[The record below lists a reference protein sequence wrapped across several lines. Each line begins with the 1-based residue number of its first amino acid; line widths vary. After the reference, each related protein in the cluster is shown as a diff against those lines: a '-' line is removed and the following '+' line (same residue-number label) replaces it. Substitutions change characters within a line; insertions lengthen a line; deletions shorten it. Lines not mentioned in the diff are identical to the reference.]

1 VIVCPSCGRE
11 SSDDAAFCARC
22 GTSLVPP
29 RDAREERK
37 VVSIVFADLVGST
50 ARSEQLDPEDVRAM
64 LASYHGRVRAELERF
79 GGTVE
84 KFIGDAVVAV
94 FGAPVVHE
102 DDAER
107 AVRAAL
113 AIREA
118 MADADVRV
126 RIAVNTG
133 EALVS
138 LDARPA
144 EGEGM
149 VAGDVVNTA
158 ARLQSAAPIGGVL
171 VGEGTFRATAH
182 TIEYQTA
189 EPVVAKGKT
198 EPVPVWEAVAPR
210 ARFGVDLEEAAPAPL
225 VGRVEEVGLLR
236 DALTRVRRA
245 REPQL
250 LTLVGVP
257 GIGKS
262 RLVTELFRIVEADR
276 DLIFWR
282 QGRCLPYGEGI
293 SFWALGE
300 MAKAQAGILES
311 DDAAEA
317 ERKLGEAVAAI
328 VPDAD
333 ETAWVTGHL
342 RPLVGLSGAGGGTEG
357 RGEAFAAWRRFLE
370 GLAEQRPTVLVF
382 EDLHWA
388 DDGLLDFIDGLVDRA
403 TGVPLLVVCGA
414 RPELLT
420 RHPGWGGGKA
430 NAVTLSLAPLSGDD
444 TARLI
449 AQLLEQA
456 VLPASMQQALLARA
470 EGNPLFAEEY
480 IRMLR
485 DQGLLRRD
493 GDVWR
498 LETESVEVP
507 PTVQGIIAARLD
519 ALPAAEKELVQDAA
533 VLGKVFWLGAV
544 TSVGG
549 VERWG
554 AEELLH
560 SLERK
565 ELVRR
570 ERRASVA
577 GEVEYAFR
585 HVLVRDVA
593 YGQIPRARRAD
604 LHLAAARWIESL
616 AAERSEDRA
625 EMLAHHYVSALEL
638 LRAAGRDAS
647 GVHEPAKAAL
657 REAGHRA
664 YALSALGAAERSYR
678 AALELCSEDDPE
690 RPRLLL
696 EIGRVAVAAAGGRGS
711 PELREAIPLLVGQ
724 ADVEGAADAEALLGF
739 LAWLSG
745 SQSEARGHFDRAVA
759 LAEELPPSRTTVSAR
774 AARYRHLVLAGER
787 PPVEEGEDILAQAK
801 EFGTTEDVLQ
811 AWITLGAAR
820 NREGDLRGV
829 EDLEGALAQALA
841 VNSYV
846 ATRAY
851 LNLASF
857 TITLGDLERGRRLH
871 REGLALATRFG
882 SFNFR
887 WFQSECVADDYLVGQ
902 WDEAVA
908 AARELLDASAG
919 TQHYLDI
926 SLYWVLAS
934 VAAAKNDR
942 ASALANAQEMLALAH
957 EIGDPQALWPCLGAH
972 GRVALECDER
982 AAAETS
988 VDEFVARLRE
998 ATSIEGDLALLDGF
1012 VAVQTLGRGPDVAP
1026 LLDKASVRTPWVDAG
1041 AAVLNGEFARAAD
1054 ILSERDAATYAAYTR
1069 LLAAERRSDTR
1080 HLPEAIDFFR
1090 RVGATAYLARAE
1102 ALLQATA

>member
-1 VIVCPSCGRE
+1 
-11 SSDDAAFCARC
+11 
-22 GTSLVPP
+22 
-29 RDAREERK
+29 
-37 VVSIVFADLVGST
+37 VFADLVGST
-50 ARSEQLDPEDVRAM
+50 ARAERMDPEDVRAM
-64 LASYHGRVRAELERF
+64 LASYHGRVRTALERF

-113 AIREA
+113 AIRDA
-118 MADADVRV
+118 MSESEVSV

-138 LDARPA
+138 LDAKPA

-158 ARLQSAAPIGGVL
+158 ARLQSAAPVGGVL
-171 VGEGTFRATAH
+171 VGEATHRATAQA
-182 TIEYQTA
+182 IEYR
-189 EPVVAKGKT
+189 PVEAVEAKGKSAPIT
-198 EPVPVWEAVAPR
+198 AWEAVAPL
-210 ARFGVDLEEAAPAPL
+210 ARFGLDLEQAAPAPL
-225 VGRVEEVGLLR
+225 VGRAEEVGLLR
-236 DALTRVRRA
+236 DTLARVRRA

-262 RLVTELFRIVEADR
+262 RLVTELFRIVDADP

-293 SFWALGE
+293 SYWALGE
-300 MAKAQAGILES
+300 MAKAQAGILEG
-311 DDAAEA
+311 DDAADA
-317 ERKLGEAVAAI
+317 ERKLGDAVAAV
-328 VPDAD
+328 VPDA
-333 ETAWVTGHL
+333 EEAAWVTGHL
-342 RPLVGLSGAGGGTEG
+342 RPLVGLGGGGGGQDG

-388 DDGLLDFIDGLVDRA
+388 DDGLLDFVDGLVDRA

-420 RHPGWGGGKA
+420 RRPGWGGGKA

-449 AQLLEQA
+449 AELLDQA
-456 VLPASMQQALLARA
+456 VLPAPMQQALLARA

-498 LETESVEVP
+498 LEEGQVEVP
-507 PTVQGIIAARLD
+507 ATVQGIIAARLD
-519 ALPAAEKELVQDAA
+519 ALPAEEKQLAQDAA

-544 TSVGG
+544 SELGARS
-549 VERWG
+549 RWE

-585 HVLVRDVA
+585 HVLVRDVT
-593 YGQIPRARRAD
+593 YGQIPRARRAE
-604 LHLAAARWIESL
+604 LHLGAAAWIESL
-616 AAERSEDRA
+616 AAERSEDKA

-638 LRAAGRDAS
+638 LQAAGRDTS
-647 GVHEPAKAAL
+647 GIEAPARLAL

-664 YALSALGAAERSYR
+664 FALSALPAAARSYV
-678 AALELCSEDDPE
+678 AALELWPADDPE

-696 EIGRVAVAAAGGRGS
+696 ELGSVLSQGRMGGR
-711 PELREAIPLLVGQ
+711 EYLEEAARDLLRLG
-724 ADVEGAADAEALLGF
+724 DVEAGAEAESLLGDT
-739 LAWLSG
+739 AWMTGAQAESR
-745 SQSEARGHFDRAVA
+745 AHYDRAVA
-759 LAEELPPSRTTVSAR
+759 LLEGLPESRTSAWVR
-774 AARYRHLVLAGER
+774 LGRYRLLVLAGER
-787 PPVEEGEDILAQAK
+787 PPLEEAEGILELA
-801 EFGTTEDVLQ
+801 ESLGTTNDALN
-811 AWITLGAAR
+811 AR
-820 NREGDLRGV
+820 ISVGIAYNAEGDLRGMD
-829 EDLEGALAQALA
+829 ELAKAAELA
-841 VNSYV
+841 VAANSFV

-857 TITLGDLERGRRLH
+857 SATLGDLDRAREYRD
-871 REGLALATRFG
+871 EGLALARRFG
-882 SFNFR
+882 SGLER
-887 WFQSECVADDYLVGQ
+887 WLIVEAILDDYTTGE
-902 WDEAVA
+902 WDRAVA
-908 AARELLDASAG
+908 TATGLLDQTEPGLHYMDQVALDVLALIELARGQRDAAQHHAAQALASA
-919 TQHYLDI
+919 
-926 SLYWVLAS
+926 
-934 VAAAKNDR
+934 R
-942 ASALANAQEMLALAH
+942 
-957 EIGDPQALWPCLGAH
+957 EIGDPQAFWPNLGISAK
-972 GRVALECDER
+972 VALECGNP
-982 AAAETS
+982 AAAEAL
-988 VDEFVARLRE
+988 VDELLTLLDDAETVE
-998 ATSIEGDLALLDGF
+998 ANLSLVDGF
-1012 VAVQTLGRGPDVAP
+1012 VAGAALGRGGALAATLEKAVA
-1026 LLDKASVRTPWVDAG
+1026 RTAWVNAFESIGHGDFALG
-1041 AAVLNGEFARAAD
+1041 AEV
-1054 ILSERDAATYAAYTR
+1054 LSERGAAAQAAGVR
-1069 LLAAERRSDTR
+1069 LAAAERSGDNRELGDAVAF
-1080 HLPEAIDFFR
+1080 LQ
-1090 RVGATAYLARAE
+1090 RVRATAYLARAE

>member
-11 SSDDAAFCARC
+11 SPDDAAFCARC
-22 GTSLVPP
+22 GAALAPASQ
-29 RDAREERK
+29 AREERK
-37 VVSIVFADLVGST
+37 IVSVVFADLVGST
-50 ARSEQLDPEDVRAM
+50 ARAERMDPEDVRAM
-64 LASYHGRVRAELERF
+64 LAAYHARVRAELERH

-102 DDAER
+102 DDPER

-113 AIREA
+113 AIRDA
-118 MADADVRV
+118 MASADVSV

-158 ARLQSAAPIGGVL
+158 ARLQSAAPVGGVL
-171 VGEGTFRATAH
+171 VGEATHRATAH
-182 TIEYQTA
+182 TIEYRPA
-189 EPVVAKGKT
+189 EPVVAKGKSD
-198 EPVPVWEAVAPR
+198 PIRVWEAVAAR
-210 ARFGVDLEEAAPAPL
+210 SRFGVDLEQAAPAPL
-225 VGRVEEVGLLR
+225 VGRTDEVDLLR
-236 DALTRVRRA
+236 DTLARA
-245 REPQL
+245 RREHEPQL

-262 RLVTELFRIVEADR
+262 RLVTELFGIVDADP

-293 SFWALGE
+293 SYWALGE
-300 MAKAQAGILES
+300 MAKAQAGIFES
-311 DDAAEA
+311 DDAADA
-317 ERKLGEAVAAI
+317 ERKLQEAVAAV
-328 VPDAD
+328 VPAD
-333 ETAWVTGHL
+333 EAEWVVGHL
-342 RPLVGLSGAGGGTEG
+342 RPLVGLGGAGEGAEG

-388 DDGLLDFIDGLVDRA
+388 DDGLLDFVDGLVDRA
-403 TGVPLLVVCGA
+403 TGVPLVVVCSA

-420 RHPGWGGGKA
+420 RRPGWGGGKA
-430 NAVTLSLAPLSGDD
+430 NAVTLSLSPLSGEE

-449 AQLLEQA
+449 AELLEQA
-456 VLPASMQQALLARA
+456 VLPAPMQQALLTQA

-498 LETESVEVP
+498 LEEGQFEVP
-507 PTVQGIIAARLD
+507 ATVQGIIAARLD
-519 ALPAAEKELVQDAA
+519 ALSTAEKQLVQDAA

-544 TSVGG
+544 AAVG
-549 VERWG
+549 EITRWD
-554 AEELLH
+554 AEEMLH
-560 SLERK
+560 ALERK

-585 HVLVRDVA
+585 HALVRDVA

-604 LHLAAARWIESL
+604 LHLAAARWIDSV

-638 LRAAGRDAS
+638 LRAAGRDTSA
-647 GVHEPAKAAL
+647 VEPPARTAFT
-657 REAGHRA
+657 EAGDRA
-664 YALSALGAAERSYR
+664 YALSALDAAGRSYR
-678 AALELCSEDDPE
+678 AALDLTPYDDVD

-696 EIGRVAVAAAGGRGS
+696 EIGRVGVAAAGGRGS
-711 PELREAIPLLVGQ
+711 PELREAIPLFLQQG
-724 ADVEGAADAEALLGF
+724 DVEAAAEAESLLGA
-739 LAWLSG
+739 LAWMTG
-745 SQSEARGHFDRAVA
+745 SQTEARGHYDRAVE
-759 LAEELPPSRTTVSAR
+759 LAEDLPPSRITANVR
-774 AARYRHLVLAGER
+774 AARFRHLVLAGER
-787 PPVEEGEDILAQAK
+787 PPLEEGEAILAQAK
-801 EFGTTEDVLQ
+801 EFGTTEDILQ
-811 AWITLGAAR
+811 AWINLGIAR
-820 NREGDLRGV
+820 NMEGDLRGLD
-829 EDLEGALAQALA
+829 DLAAALEQALE

-846 ATRAY
+846 AARAS

-871 REGLALATRFG
+871 REGLALATRFA
-882 SFNFR
+882 SFNLR
-887 WFQSECVADDYLVGQ
+887 WLESECVVDDYHSGQ
-902 WDEAVA
+902 WDEAIA
-908 AARELLDASAG
+908 SGRELLG
-919 TQHYLDI
+919 RTPGERHYMDGWLHT
-926 SLYWVLAS
+926 VLALT
-934 VAAAKNDR
+934 
-942 ASALANAQEMLALAH
+942 ALARGDDRLALSHDQQQLA
-957 EIGDPQALWPCLGAH
+957 IARDVGDPQVLWPALGIHARVSLETAH
-972 GRVALECDER
+972 RAEAEASIDEL
-982 AAAETS
+982 
-988 VDEFVARLRE
+988 VQRLRAE
-998 ATSIEGDLALLDGF
+998 ASVEADLALLDAF
-1012 VAVQTLGRGPDVAP
+1012 IAAEAVGRGPELAA
-1026 LLDKASVRTPWVDAG
+1026 LLENAVVRTPWVVAG
-1041 AAVLNGEFARAAD
+1041 ELIGNGDFVPAAD
-1054 ILSERDAATYAAYTR
+1054 VLFERDAVTYAAYVR
-1069 LLAAERRSDTR
+1069 LRAAERTGETSQ
-1080 HLPEAIDFFR
+1080 LGEAIAFFQ